1 MWRLLH
7 AIPPMQAPIENLD
20 FTLSAL
26 YNIMNDYIFRAVMPM
41 ANYIS
46 PLSNDSLSNLC
57 KELGKNNS
65 INPADFERYSVK
77 RGLRNQDGTGVMA
90 GLTRICNVQGY
101 YVSDGERVPVPGRL
115 IYRGIDLLDLVHG
128 CEAEDRFGYE
138 EVAWLLLFGTLPTQ
152 AQLTAF
158 TQALA
163 QCRELPEDFIEDM
176 IMKAPSP
183 DIMNKLARCVLA
195 LYSYDEQPDDTSI
208 ENVLRQS
215 IQLVAQLPT
224 IMSYAYQV
232 KRRHYYHKSMY
243 IHPIRKEHTT
253 AQFILNSIRS
263 DRKFTDEEAKL
274 LDLCLMLHA
283 EHGGGNNSTFSTRV
297 LTSSGTDTYSAI
309 AAGIGSLKGP
319 RHGGAN
325 IKVTQM
331 LDCMEQEISDLTD
344 EGQVADFLKR
354 IIHKQAGDHSGLIYG
369 MGHAVY
375 TLSDPRAVLL
385 KEQARKFA
393 SGTEFEEK
401 FRSIELVERLTP
413 EIFAREKGNKKRVCA
428 NVDLYSGLVY
438 RMLGIPVDLFT
449 PLFAVARM
457 AGWAAHRMEELIS
470 GGRIIRPAYKS
481 VSLPGAYTPITQRTE
496 AQPHSSIYVPTE
508 ERI

>member
-1 MWRLLH
+1 
-7 AIPPMQAPIENLD
+7 
-20 FTLSAL
+20 
-26 YNIMNDYIFRAVMPM
+26 
-41 ANYIS
+41 
-46 PLSNDSLSNLC
+46 
-57 KELGKNNS
+57 
-65 INPADFERYSVK
+65 
-77 RGLRNQDGTGVMA
+77 
-90 GLTRICNVQGY
+90 
-101 YVSDGERVPVPGRL
+101 
-115 IYRGIDLLDLVHG
+115 
-128 CEAEDRFGYE
+128 
-138 EVAWLLLFGTLPTQ
+138 
-152 AQLTAF
+152 
-158 TQALA
+158 
-163 QCRELPEDFIEDM
+163 
-176 IMKAPSP
+176 MK
-183 DIMNKLARCVLA
+183 
-195 LYSYDEQPDDTSI
+195 
-208 ENVLRQS
+208 RQS
-215 IQLVAQLPT
+215 CW
-224 IMSYAYQV
+224 
-232 KRRHYYHKSMY
+232 
-243 IHPIRKEHTT
+243 
-253 AQFILNSIRS
+253 
-263 DRKFTDEEAKL
+263 
-274 LDLCLMLHA
+274 DLCLMLHA

-470 GGRIIRPAYKS
+470 GGPDHS
-481 VSLPGAYTPITQRTE
+481 PGLQKRFSPRCLHPNHTAHGGTAALFGLCSHRRADLT
-496 AQPHSSIYVPTE
+496 A
-508 ERI
+508 